1 MFIDGTASDPAVLQP
16 ACPPTADVDG
26 QLWSAVKT
34 LWQQLADTVVGEFG
48 GVVTADQAENKW
60 KSLERAYK
68 NAKSKKQQEEHHIAP
83 TVWLA
88 PGRGVQKEGETKD
101 RGRTLLPCLRGGSAL
116 KPAKRKRET
125 ALGSLLKVFADMEE
139 SRKQRHKDRM
149 ALLERLVTAIEKS
162 APAE

>member
-1 MFIDGTASDPAVLQP
+1 MFRTKRA
-16 ACPPTADVDG
+16 
-26 QLWSAVKT
+26 

-68 NAKSKKQQEEHHIAP
+68 NAKSKNNKSTTFLQPCCWRREEWFRRKERPSVAP
-83 TVWLA
+83 PSNQRA
-88 PGRGVQKEGETKD
+88 PAGT
-101 RGRTLLPCLRGGSAL
+101 PS
-116 KPAKRKRET
+116 KRKRET
-125 ALGSLLKVFADMEE
+125 ALGSLLKVFANMEE